1 MDHSPLLLRHEE
13 EEDTIFYG
21 PSLYVLSARIPAQQ
35 DEEVE
40 APNLVA
46 PRPQSPTRSQDDP
59 R

>member
-21 PSLYVLSARIPAQQ
+21 PSLYVLAARIPAQQ

-40 APNLVA
+40 APNLW
-46 PRPQSPTRSQDDP
+46 
-59 R
+59 